1 MDKIKIQN
9 LEVFANHGVFLEETK
24 LGQKFLV
31 SVVLYT
37 DTKAAGMTDDLTK
50 SIHYGEVSHF
60 ITDFMKKNTYQL
72 IESAAEQLAQAML
85 LTIPNLK
92 KVLLEIKKPW
102 APIGLPLESVS
113 VEIERGWHEVYLS
126 FGSNMG
132 DREAYIKIALDALEH
147 IRGCRLRQ
155 VSELLVT
162 KPYGGVEQEDFLN
175 GCLELETLLTPQELL
190 EELHRIEQE
199 AGRERK
205 IHWGPR
211 TLDLDIL
218 FYDKELIETED
229 LIIPHVDLENRYFV
243 LKPLA
248 EIAPN
253 FRHPILKKTVTQMLE
268 AVKEEA

>member
-31 SVVLYT
+31 SAVLYT
-37 DTKAAGMTDDLTK
+37 DTRAAGMTDDLTK

-175 GCLELETLLTPQELL
+175 GCLELETLLTPQ
-190 EELHRIEQE
+190 
-199 AGRERK
+199 RK

>member
-31 SVVLYT
+31 SAVLYT

-72 IESAAEQLAQAML
+72 IESAA
-85 LTIPNLK
+85 
-92 KVLLEIKKPW
+92 
-102 APIGLPLESVS
+102 
-113 VEIERGWHEVYLS
+113 
-126 FGSNMG
+126 
-132 DREAYIKIALDALEH
+132 
-147 IRGCRLRQ
+147 
-155 VSELLVT
+155 
-162 KPYGGVEQEDFLN
+162 
-175 GCLELETLLTPQELL
+175 
-190 EELHRIEQE
+190 EQE

-253 FRHPILKKTVTQMLE
+253 FRHPILKKQ
-268 AVKEEA
+268 

>member
-9 LEVFANHGVFLEETK
+9 LEIFANHGVFLEETK

-31 SVVLYT
+31 SAVLYT

-147 IRGCRLRQ
+147 IRGCRLRPG
-155 VSELLVT
+155 VRVT
-162 KPYGGVEQEDFLN
+162 CHKTLRWRGAGGFFKWML
-175 GCLELETLLTPQELL
+175 
-190 EELHRIEQE
+190 RIRDTSDSTG
-199 AGRERK
+199 AFRGAAPDRTGGRTGTK
-205 IHWGPR
+205 DPLG
-211 TLDLDIL
+211 TADTGSGYFIL
-218 FYDKELIETED
+218 
-229 LIIPHVDLENRYFV
+229 
-243 LKPLA
+243 
-248 EIAPN
+248 
-253 FRHPILKKTVTQMLE
+253 
-268 AVKEEA
+268 